1 MLKIITGRISSSKT
15 HIIVEEIGKRNE
27 KRKKSILIVPDQ
39 VTYNFEQRLCAQL
52 NILGFIDVE
61 VCSFNR
67 LASSIIDF
75 FGKNKKTYLDKSTKA
90 MALRHCIISCRDK
103 LTIFKS
109 AAEKKGFSALA
120 IKMIS
125 TLENCGYTVDD
136 LKNTIEKLNDG
147 ILKYKL
153 SDMAVIYEEFS
164 KILQLGYTDN
174 ADKLKTAEELL
185 PLYQQIKDSVIFIDG
200 FDVFTTSLYNLIG
213 GLMEQTDVVI
223 AVSSADEQEDNS
235 AYEIHQIT
243 LDNLIN
249 IAKERNIPYTVEH
262 VYKKT
267 DTKSK
272 EIHFIEDNF
281 YKTSKKTFD
290 EKVKNISLE
299 YYASPY
305 EEIDAVAR
313 KIIDEIKKGNRFKDF
328 AVLSGDIKKYSP
340 IVNTIFNRYDI
351 PVHTDKKFDISSHPV
366 SLYLFSLLK
375 CAYSGFSPENVI
387 DIALSSLSDLTKNE
401 KEIFVSFIK
410 EMGVKGYEIE
420 NGLYFDRG
428 DKEKQAEFD
437 FIRKNFIAPIKDFR
451 ENILNTKNAKEM
463 ALVCYEFLE
472 KQGVYEKTQE
482 LVDTYEK
489 LGFFEL
495 SDVTAQIWNKT
506 QQLLEDIAQ
515 LLKNKEITV
524 QEFALTLHEGFVAL
538 EASTIP
544 SVLDC
549 VTFGDLTSAKEQDI
563 PYVFIVGANDGVIP
577 ANYTDERI
585 VTVSESALLRELG
598 LELAHSVETED
609 ARIRY
614 NLYSALCTPKK
625 RLEISCPLFTENG
638 APLRPSI
645 IFKRF
650 LDLFTHLKINNNP
663 MLLPKDKL
671 KTPYSIDDTLFN
683 MACDKISSEES
694 KTLFEY
700 FENKQNFKFD
710 ILKQEQ
716 KDRELVIPKNLALN
730 LFVPKNYTSI
740 SKLETFA
747 SCPYKHFIEY
757 GLKPEKAKE
766 YCTDALD
773 IGTTIHNILETF
785 TKNNAINDLTKKD
798 CYDITASL
806 FDEIAPNVHF
816 GAMFSSDRQKAFN
829 KVLKTLTGETAWKI
843 KEHLDNFEIIGEE
856 ISFGYGKYPPIEI
869 STEYGT
875 LYIKGKIDRADRLEK
890 DGKVYLRI
898 VDYKSGKKEFKKD
911 NVQDG
916 TDLQL
921 MIYMNALLSQY
932 KNSSPA
938 SAQYMLIENDNE
950 FSGPVVNSFSD
961 SKKSV
966 SEEEF
971 NELLFCAKETAQN
984 LTDNMLSGN
993 IMPKES
999 KKCEYCEFS
1008 GICGIKAINEEE

>member
-15 HIIVEEIGKRNE
+15 HIIVEEIGKRNK
-27 KRKKSILIVPDQ
+27 KRRKSILIVPDQ

-52 NILGFIDVE
+52 NILGFIDIE

-90 MALRHCIISCRDK
+90 MALRHCIISCKDR

-109 AAEKKGFSALA
+109 ASEKRGFSDLA

-136 LKNTIEKLNDG
+136 LKNTIEKLEDG
-147 ILKYKL
+147 VLKYKL
-153 SDMAVIYEEFS
+153 SDMALIYEEFN

-174 ADKLKTAEELL
+174 ADKLKTAQELL
-185 PLYQQIKDSVIFIDG
+185 PFYQQIKDSVIFIDG

-213 GLMEQTDVVI
+213 ALMEQTDVVI

-243 LDNLIN
+243 LNNLIN
-249 IAKERNIPYTVEH
+249 IAKERNIPYIIEH
-262 VYKKT
+262 VYKEK
-267 DTKSK
+267 DTKKS
-272 EIHFIEDNF
+272 EIHFLEDNF
-281 YKTSKKTFD
+281 YKTSKNTFD
-290 EKVKNISLE
+290 DEVKNIGLE

-305 EEIDAVAR
+305 EEIDSVAR
-313 KIIDEIKKGNRFKDF
+313 KIIDKIKSGSRFKDF
-328 AVLSGDIKKYSP
+328 AVLTGDVKKYSS
-340 IVNTIFNRYDI
+340 VLNTVFNRYSI
-351 PVHTDKKFDISSHPV
+351 PVHTDKKYDISSHPV

-375 CAYSGFSPENVI
+375 CTYLGFNPENVI
-387 DIALSSLSDLTKNE
+387 DIALSSLSSLTKNE

-410 EMGVKGYEIE
+410 EMGIKGYEIE

-428 DKEKQAEFD
+428 DIEKQTQFD
-437 FIRKNFIAPIKDFR
+437 IIRKKFIAPIKDFR
-451 ENILNTKNAKEM
+451 ENILKTSNAREM
-463 ALVCYEFLE
+463 SLICYEFL
-472 KQGVYEKTQE
+472 KNQGVYEKTQE
-482 LVDTYEK
+482 LVDSYEY

-495 SDVTAQIWNKT
+495 SDVTAQLWNKT

-515 LLKNKEITV
+515 LLNDKEITV

-585 VTVSESALLRELG
+585 VTSSESALLSELG

-614 NLYSALCTPKK
+614 NLYSALCTPKR
-625 RLEISCPLFTENG
+625 RLEVSCPLFTENG

-650 LDLFTHLKINNNP
+650 SELFTRIKINNNP
-663 MLLPKDKL
+663 ALSPQEKL
-671 KTPYSIDDTLFN
+671 KTLYSVDDTLFN
-683 MACDKISSEES
+683 MALDKINSEES

-700 FENKQNFKFD
+700 FENEHNNKFN

-716 KDRELVIPKNLALN
+716 KDKELAIPKNLALN
-730 LFVPKNYTSI
+730 LFIPKNYTSI

-747 SCPYKHFIEY
+747 TCPYKHFIEY

-773 IGTTIHNILETF
+773 IGTTIHSVLETF
-785 TKNNAINDLTKKD
+785 TKENVLSDLTKKD

-806 FDEIAPNVHF
+806 FDEIAPSVHF

-829 KVLKTLTGETAWKI
+829 RILKSLTGETAWKI
-843 KEHLDNFEIIGEE
+843 KEHLNNFEIIGEE
-856 ISFGYGKYPPIEI
+856 ISFGFGKYPPIEI

-875 LYIKGKIDRADRLEK
+875 LYIKGKIDRADKLEK

-911 NVQDG
+911 NVQEG

-921 MIYMNALLSQY
+921 MIYMNALLSCY
-932 KNSSPA
+932 ENSSPA
-938 SAQYMLIENDNE
+938 SAQYMLMEKDNE
-950 FSGPVVNSFSD
+950 FSGPVVSNFTE

-971 NELLFCAKETAQN
+971 NELLFTAKETAQN
-984 LTDNMLSGN
+984 LTDNMLLGN

-999 KKCEYCEFS
+999 KKCEYCEYS